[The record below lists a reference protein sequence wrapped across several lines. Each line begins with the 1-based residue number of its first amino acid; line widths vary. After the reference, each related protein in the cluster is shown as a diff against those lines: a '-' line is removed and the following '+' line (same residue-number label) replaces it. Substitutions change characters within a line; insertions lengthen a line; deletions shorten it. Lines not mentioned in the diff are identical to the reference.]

1 MSIIVIPRKHY
12 CAPSSNCV
20 WFHLITSQPPT
31 PALDRYKYCEW
42 VLIGYQFWN
51 QTGTYNIIMGEQ
63 DYTDHSFVISRRCA
77 CYALFAY
84 NTKRE
89 EFEPLVIRCCGGE
102 DSMAK
107 TNFES
112 IIIPLLKNILERE
125 RLQRQSST
133 QRTAG
138 WRGVATNFVLW
149 LLFEI

>member
-20 WFHLITSQPPT
+20 WFHLITSQLPT
-31 PALDRYKYCEW
+31 PALERYKYCEW

-63 DYTDHSFVISRRCA
+63 DYTDHSFVRCRCA

-89 EFEPLVIRCCGGE
+89 EFEPLVIRCCGGG
-102 DSMAK
+102 DSMGK
-107 TNFES
+107 TVFEN
-112 IIIPLLKNILERE
+112 IIIPMMKNILERE

-138 WRGVATNFVLW
+138 WRGVATNFVIR